1 MVLPKPHL
9 CWALFELFDI
19 MGIRQKQKEKTHK
32 NVRQP
37 SSSAP
42 SSRFQRVNNWYRTY
56 VWGPGIPKGQI
67 LPPITLAE
75 RPARK
80 YEAVQSL
87 LKQIIV
93 STDDAPEPEGDNP
106 DSAIGKAIF
115 KIEPTDAK
123 DVAER
128 GFGLAQ

>member
-1 MVLPKPHL
+1 MS
-9 CWALFELFDI
+9 
-19 MGIRQKQKEKTHK
+19 G
-32 NVRQP
+32 
-37 SSSAP
+37 S
-42 SSRFQRVNNWYRTY
+42 WY
-56 VWGPGIPKGQI
+56 PKGSNP
-67 LPPITLAE
+67 PPITLAE

-93 STDDAPEPEGDNP
+93 EESKKSQAPQGVYQEAATESLSTDHDNDASQTDDAPEPE
-106 DSAIGKAIF
+106 ATIRIVQL
-115 KIEPTDAK
+115 IEPTDAK